1 MMVGDQLDTRQL
13 LRVVQA
19 EYREMPGLHLT
30 RAQAQRLWGLD
41 ATTCAVLFDV
51 LVTTRFLRRTHRDEY
66 VLADSS
72 C

>member
-1 MMVGDQLDTRQL
+1 MNDERTEAREL
-13 LRVVQA
+13 LRAVEA

-30 RAQAQRLWGLD
+30 RAQAQRLWSLD

-51 LVTTRFLRRTHRDEY
+51 LVATRFLRRTQCDEY